1 MRKLG
6 DATDEGSEIVFV
18 TVDLFLNC
26 MRRFTSSSSRGEN
39 TPVPV
44 LLSRILSVKDRMG
57 SALVFLK
64 MPG

>member
-6 DATDEGSEIVFV
+6 DASDEGSEIVFV

-26 MRRFTSSSSRGEN
+26 MRLFTSSSSRGEN

-44 LLSRILSVKDRMG
+44 LLSRILSVKDGMG